1 MNSALTEEI
10 LSGLK
15 STPPN
20 ISPKFFYDELGS
32 KLFEAITM
40 LSEYYPTRV
49 ERSIMQKHANE
60 IARAVNGCDV
70 LLDLGAG
77 NCAKASELL
86 DSIQPKKY
94 RALDISKEFLEL
106 AVADLQ
112 KRFPSIEMQAQVC
125 DISQP
130 LELEDLAGEQKLFF
144 YPGSSIGNFDPES
157 AHRFLSQLAHLCEGK
172 GGLLI
177 GVDLV
182 KNTDVLNKAY
192 DDALGVTAAFNLN
205 VLRHINRLV
214 GSDFKESDW
223 VHCAFFN
230 PSKSRVEM
238 HLKAVRDV
246 IISLRSTTLEF
257 KKGDLI
263 HTENSYKYTQASFVS
278 ILIDCGFK
286 TIKTWSDEEGYFLVC
301 YASTEH

>member
-1 MNSALTEEI
+1 
-10 LSGLK
+10 
-15 STPPN
+15 
-20 ISPKFFYDELGS
+20 
-32 KLFEAITM
+32 
-40 LSEYYPTRV
+40 
-49 ERSIMQKHANE
+49 MQKHANE

-182 KNTDVLNKAY
+182 KNTDVLNQAY
-192 DDALGVTAAFNLN
+192 DDGLGVTAAFNLN

-246 IISLRSTTLEF
+246 IISLPSTTLEF
-257 KKGDLI
+257 KTGDLI

>member
-1 MNSALTEEI
+1 MEEI
-10 LSGLK
+10 LTGLQ
-15 STPPN
+15 STPPS

-32 KLFEAITM
+32 KLFEAITL

-49 ERSIMQKHANE
+49 ERSIMQAHGNE

-70 LLDLGAG
+70 MLDLGAG
-77 NCAKASELL
+77 NCAKAGELL
-86 DSIQPKKY
+86 ESIQPKTY

-125 DISQP
+125 DLSQP
-130 LELEDLAGEQKLFF
+130 LEFKDLAGEKKLFL
-144 YPGSSIGNFDPES
+144 YPGSSIGNFDPVS
-157 AHRFLSQLAHLCEGK
+157 AKKFLSQIAHLCEGQ

-182 KNTDVLNKAY
+182 KNIDVLNRAY

-214 GSDFKESDW
+214 GSDFKETDW
-223 VHCAFFN
+223 SHCAFFN
-230 PSKSRVEM
+230 PSPSCVEM
-238 HLKAVRDV
+238 HLKAKRDV
-246 IISLRSTTLEF
+246 VITLPNALLEF
-257 KKGDLI
+257 KAGDMI
-263 HTENSYKYTQASFVS
+263 HTENSYKYTQASFTAL
-278 ILIDCGFK
+278 LIDCGFK

-301 YASTEH
+301 YASAEL

>member
-1 MNSALTEEI
+1 MNSSLMEEI
-10 LSGLK
+10 LTGLK
-15 STPPN
+15 STPPC

-32 KLFEAITM
+32 KLFEAITL

-49 ERSIMQKHANE
+49 ERSIMQAHANE

-77 NCAKASELL
+77 NCAKAGELL
-86 DSIQPKKY
+86 ESIQPKTY

-125 DISQP
+125 DLSQP
-130 LELEDLAGEQKLFF
+130 LEFKDLADEKKLFF

-157 AHRFLSQLAHLCEGK
+157 AKKFLSQIAHLCEGK

-182 KNTDVLNKAY
+182 KNIDVLNQAY

-214 GSDFKESDW
+214 GSDFKETDW
-223 VHCAFFN
+223 SHCAFFN
-230 PSKSRVEM
+230 PSMSRVEM
-238 HLKAVRDV
+238 HLKAKRDV
-246 IISLRSTTLEF
+246 VITLPNALLEF
-257 KKGDLI
+257 KAGDLI
-263 HTENSYKYTQASFVS
+263 HTENSYKYTQASFTQL
-278 ILIDCGFK
+278 LIDCGFK
-286 TIKTWSDEEGYFLVC
+286 TVKTWSDEEGYFLVC
-301 YASTEH
+301 YASAEL